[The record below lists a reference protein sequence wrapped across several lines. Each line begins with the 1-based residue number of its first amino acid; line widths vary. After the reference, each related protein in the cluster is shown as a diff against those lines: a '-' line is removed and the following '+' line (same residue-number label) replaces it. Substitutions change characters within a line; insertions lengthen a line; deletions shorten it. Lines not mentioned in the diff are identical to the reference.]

1 MKKKKKNNNNNNNI
15 VSVQQMMQN
24 EGEMSR
30 FQQLPSDQGSRHPEV
45 SQVEFRSFSLQFWR
59 SSSKYWI
66 QLTKNETEII

>member
-1 MKKKKKNNNNNNNI
+1 MNNNNN

-24 EGEMSR
+24 EGAMSR

-45 SQVEFRSFSLQFWR
+45 SQVEFRSFSLQFRR
-59 SSSKYWI
+59 SSPKYWI

>member
-45 SQVEFRSFSLQFWR
+45 SQVEFRSFSLQF
-59 SSSKYWI
+59 
-66 QLTKNETEII
+66 